1 MIQYNTL
8 SAKLPTF
15 QLNRLRSGI
24 KNGTYKLL
32 LTNTQVSKL
41 PKAFAN
47 SSSANT
53 KLSKT

>member
-8 SAKLPTF
+8 NAKLPTF

-32 LTNTQVSKL
+32 LTDTQVSKL

-47 SSSANT
+47 SS
-53 KLSKT
+53 